1 MNSVFDNP
9 SFTTWNIIYTAIGAM
24 VLWGT
29 WGRTKLKAFVLSSI
43 IRLFLTGRAEAVVE
57 FVVFVILGCIIG
69 IGVVRPVNPQQ
80 AITAGLA
87 WTGVFARPDYETPK
101 R

>member
-1 MNSVFDNP
+1 MFDNP

-24 VLWGT
+24 GLWGT
-29 WGRTKLKAFVLSSI
+29 WGKTKPKAFLLSNI
-43 IRLFLTGRAEAVVE
+43 IRLFLSGRADVVVE
-57 FVVFVILGCIIG
+57 FVIFVVLGCVVGIG
-69 IGVVRPVNPQQ
+69 IVKPMNPQQ

-87 WTGVFARPDYETPK
+87 WTGALARPENDSSK